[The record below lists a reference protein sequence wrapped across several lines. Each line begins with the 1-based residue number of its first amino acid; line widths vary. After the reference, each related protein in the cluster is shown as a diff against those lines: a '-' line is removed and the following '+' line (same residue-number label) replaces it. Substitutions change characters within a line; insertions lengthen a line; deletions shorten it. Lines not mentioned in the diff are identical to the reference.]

1 MSYFFASRRRHTR
14 FDCDWSSDVCSSD
27 LDDVKVVDRRR
38 FTSAGERRPGAEL
51 RPEPPPGPA
60 AAAPSPAPA
69 APRAETAEERT
80 AREAYDGQR
89 PPRDYKVDFES
100 LVMSLSTS
108 AMYQLGLVED
118 PARGALPADLE
129 AARHTIDML
138 AVIQEKTRGNLT
150 PKEEQLLE
158 QLLYE
163 LRLAYVGVST
173 GKVAGPPR
181 RV

>member
-1 MSYFFASRRRHTR
+1 MPEEPKDS
-14 FDCDWSSDVCSSD
+14 
-27 LDDVKVVDRRR
+27 DDVKVVDRRR
-38 FTSAGERRPGAEL
+38 FTSEGERRPGAEL
-51 RPEPPPGPA
+51 RPEPPPSPA
-60 AAAPSPAPA
+60 AAPAPSAPPAA
-69 APRAETAEERT
+69 APRTETADERT
-80 AREAYDGQR
+80 AREAYDRQR

-118 PARGALPADLE
+118 PARGALPADVE

-150 PKEEQLLE
+150 PKEELLLE

>member
-1 MSYFFASRRRHTR
+1 MPKEPKET
-14 FDCDWSSDVCSSD
+14 
-27 LDDVKVVDRRR
+27 DDVKVVDRRR
-38 FTSAGERRPGAEL
+38 FTSEGERRPGVDL
-51 RPEPPPGPA
+51 PPEPPPDPA
-60 AAAPSPAPA
+60 VASPTPAPAA
-69 APRAETAEERT
+69 APRAETADERT
-80 AREAYDGQR
+80 AREAYDRTR
-89 PPRDYKVDFES
+89 PARDYKVDFES

-118 PARGALPADLE
+118 PGRGALPADLE

-138 AVIQEKTRGNLT
+138 RVIQEKTRGNLT

-173 GKVAGPPR
+173 GKVSGPPR